1 MLRTDSLSV
10 AGLLAPER
18 VRVGLPATRKEEVLE
33 AVLDLLE
40 GAREVRELGRV
51 REAVHARE
59 ALMSTGVGKGLALPH
74 AQTDAVT
81 DTVAAFAVTA
91 APVDYGALDGQP
103 VRLVFLLVG
112 PEGERGTHVRLLSR
126 ISRLMNRDAFR
137 AALLQAPDAEAVLAA
152 FREGEEGLG

>member
-1 MLRTDSLSV
+1 MLRTDALSV

-18 VRVGLPATRKEEVLE
+18 VRVGLAAANKEEVLE
-33 AVLDLLE
+33 AVLALLE
-40 GAREVRELGRV
+40 GAREVRDLGRV
-51 REAVHARE
+51 REAVYARE

-74 AQTDAVT
+74 AQTDAVA

-126 ISRLMNRDAFR
+126 ISRLMNRDVFR
-137 AALLQAPDAEAVLAA
+137 AGLLQARDTGAVLAA
-152 FREGEEGLG
+152 FREGEEALG